1 MWKTRPVWSASQ
13 TISANWLRLTNA
25 GGCPE
30 LDLVL
35 TGHAGGRVGRSL
47 WAAGFHRGQHPRI
60 MCEQPPAL
68 VEVIARGG
76 SLDTPVQRQE
86 RALPL
91 GVAGRRL
98 QPEGGS
104 SACDAE
110 HGVRGCSCARAV
122 LARV

>member
-1 MWKTRPVWSASQ
+1 
-13 TISANWLRLTNA
+13 
-25 GGCPE
+25 
-30 LDLVL
+30 
-35 TGHAGGRVGRSL
+35 
-47 WAAGFHRGQHPRI
+47 

-68 VEVIARGG
+68 VEVVARGG

-110 HGVRGCSCARAV
+110 HPAGEPFAFVGLPAGRRLRACGLRHAEAQQLGTERPPLLLFFRELGYFASSTPLGAHACNV
-122 LARV
+122 KSACE

>member
-1 MWKTRPVWSASQ
+1 
-13 TISANWLRLTNA
+13 
-25 GGCPE
+25 
-30 LDLVL
+30 
-35 TGHAGGRVGRSL
+35 
-47 WAAGFHRGQHPRI
+47 

-68 VEVIARGG
+68 VEVVARGG

-110 HGVRGCSCARAV
+110 HPAGEPFAFVGLPAGRRLRACGLRHAEAESDLRCFCFSV
-122 LARV
+122 SKAYFAYSTPLGAHACNVKSACE